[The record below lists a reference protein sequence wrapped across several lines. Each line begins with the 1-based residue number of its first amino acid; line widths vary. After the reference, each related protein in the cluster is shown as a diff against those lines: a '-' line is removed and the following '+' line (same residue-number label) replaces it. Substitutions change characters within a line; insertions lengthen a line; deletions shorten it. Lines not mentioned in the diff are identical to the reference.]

1 MITINLLPAEYRRR
15 SRTPVKLMVGFTSAV
30 TVNSLG
36 IAWLAWLFFGVVA
49 EVDSEKSVLQ
59 LELDGLRPQVT
70 YHKALDTERSRFRQ
84 RETALATITDSR
96 VSWTRKVDELIDVVN
111 RGGEGARHF
120 VWMDDL
126 TVDQRADPRRNS
138 FGSLR
143 AAGHSGS
150 DNFAQVANFL
160 EDLEN
165 SPFVQDFT
173 PPAPPEGTQTLIDE
187 ELVPSVVWAFPLS
200 LELKSPED
208 RQ

>member
-1 MITINLLPAEYRRR
+1 MITINLLPGEYRRHT
-15 SRTPVKLMVGFTSAV
+15 RTPVKLMIGFTSAV

-36 IAWLAWLFFGVVA
+36 VAWLAWLYFGAVA
-49 EVDSEKSVLQ
+49 EVESEKSVLQ
-59 LELDGLRPQVT
+59 LELDGLRPQVQ
-70 YHKALDTERSRFRQ
+70 YHKALDGERQKFHA
-84 RETALATITDSR
+84 RETALATITKSR

-126 TVDQRADPRRNS
+126 TVDQRVDART
-138 FGSLR
+138 GTHGTLR
-143 AAGHSGS
+143 ASGHSGS

-173 PPAPPEGTQTLIDE
+173 PPAPPEGTQTLVDK